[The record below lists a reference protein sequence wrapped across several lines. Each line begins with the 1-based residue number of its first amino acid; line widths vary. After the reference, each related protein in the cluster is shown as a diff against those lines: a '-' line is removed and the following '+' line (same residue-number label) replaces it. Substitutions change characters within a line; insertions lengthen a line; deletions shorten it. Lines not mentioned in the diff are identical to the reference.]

1 MKEASL
7 NDPNPKTNEVR
18 QVQEENLKTKQKQNK
33 RKEKNKKKNK
43 EKQNKEKIKS
53 ISHNRLEAT

>member
-18 QVQEENLKTKQKQNK
+18 QVQEENLKTKQKQKQKK
-33 RKEKNKKKNK
+33 REKQKTRRKIKNKIKK
-43 EKQNKEKIKS
+43 
-53 ISHNRLEAT
+53 R